1 MLVLAQSLPRLTVI
15 LLPLSSCPH
24 WRRDSVLTL
33 QALQHRPPLLWV
45 FGHNVALPWGLQA
58 SPHSNSCQCPIL
70 HNHPF

>member
-15 LLPLSSCPH
+15 LLALSSCPH
-24 WRRDSVLTL
+24 WRRDSMFTL
-33 QALQHRPPLLWV
+33 QALQ
-45 FGHNVALPWGLQA
+45 HNVALPWGLQA